1 MDWKQG
7 HQLSKAM
14 GVKIASR
21 KVRKGAKE
29 DGFLG
34 RFSKCVLPELE
45 TTGCD
50 GVRRQP
56 AEHSWDRQQLTERI
70 RALYHSRATC
80 PAH

>member
-34 RFSKCVLPELE
+34 RFSKCLLPELE

-50 GVRRQP
+50 GVRR
-56 AEHSWDRQQLTERI
+56 
-70 RALYHSRATC
+70 
-80 PAH
+80 